1 MAVRHNYYPLF
12 GLQFHPE
19 SIATEEGGKLIRAFN
34 RSKRG
39 GKSMNNYLRKL
50 VEGQHLTEEE
60 MYKAGLL
67 LLSENILESEI
78 AAFLVLLKAKGET
91 AEEIYGLVRALREK
105 ALRFRTIYKEQWT
118 IAGRV
123 VTVLKRL
130 ILAQHQHSYW
140 QEQV

>member
-1 MAVRHNYYPLF
+1 
-12 GLQFHPE
+12 
-19 SIATEEGGKLIRAFN
+19 
-34 RSKRG
+34 
-39 GKSMNNYLRKL
+39 MNNYLRKL

-105 ALRFRTIYKEQWT
+105 ALPFSNHIQGAMDNCGTGGGDAQTFNIST
-118 IAGRV
+118 TSA
-123 VTVLKRL
+123 LSL
-130 ILAQHQHSYW
+130 IHI
-140 QEQV
+140 

>member
-1 MAVRHNYYPLF
+1 
-12 GLQFHPE
+12 
-19 SIATEEGGKLIRAFN
+19 
-34 RSKRG
+34 
-39 GKSMNNYLRKL
+39 MNNYLRKL